1 MEKVKTNKFI
11 TISLKLFC
19 LFFIIL
25 FFIFY
30 FKLHSYG
37 LPYFI
42 NGDENSGMKN
52 LLYFYGFFSYSNQN
66 IVETFSYGFLNFL
79 STGFLIFLK
88 NILYWNYSITDL
100 KDFIY
105 LNPDILYGLGRISS
119 LIFCCLSLLYF
130 YLISNKLKLNKYYIF
145 VSFLAFSFSYLFLD
159 ITIVLGKNSLLLLLF
174 LAQYYFF
181 IKYSNK
187 IEKFNIKSYIIFGF
201 LGSLAWGLNYWAAT
215 PSIYAITYLHFEKYR
230 FRNLSYIFL
239 FILIFFIFGIVLNI
253 LINGTGILN
262 LFYFPVEGK
271 ILSIKDK
278 FEWFRKDFFN
288 GLKLIQNFEKGILP
302 ILFLLVLVSLIY
314 LKIKK
319 KKFLIFN
326 LVLIFE
332 PIFLFAI
339 ADRIYPQLRY
349 FGPSFFLIY
358 ILIGHLINLV
368 SIKNSKLAIILC
380 TLITFNYLY
389 FSIEKVSML
398 LNIKRIINNK
408 FIEYKI
414 LDDYSNKNSIYISDH
429 IVFRENIKTLEIYKS
444 LLEKKIVTLN
454 PVADGKNS
462 LDEIN
467 KKIKILNRAEKND
480 IFPSSKNHVFYSIE
494 YLVDDIDIFINFL
507 KLNFDYIIIK
517 KKHKKFVDFLEKRF
531 KTEKIYIASEFDTLR
546 NVTKYL
552 EQKFDTERLKN
563 KTHLGSTMIVFK
575 LK

>member
-1 MEKVKTNKFI
+1 MRAKKFI
-11 TISLKLFC
+11 TTSLKLFY
-19 LFFIIL
+19 LFFIIF

-30 FKLHSYG
+30 FKLHRYG
-37 LPYFI
+37 LPYFV

-52 LLYFYGFFSYSNQN
+52 LLYFYGFFSYANQN
-66 IVETFSYGFLNFL
+66 MVETFSYGFLNFL
-79 STGFLIFLK
+79 STGLLIFLK
-88 NILYWNYSITDL
+88 NILSWNYSIADL

-119 LIFCCLSLLYF
+119 LIFCCLSLIYF
-130 YLISNKLKLNKYYIF
+130 YVISNKLKLNKYYIF
-145 VSFLAFSFSYLFLD
+145 FSFLAFSLSYLFLD
-159 ITIVLGKNSLLLLLF
+159 ITIILGKNSLLLLLF
-174 LAQYYFF
+174 LTQYYFF

-215 PSIYAITYLHFEKYR
+215 PSLYAITYLHLEKYR
-230 FRNLSYIFL
+230 LRKLSYIFL
-239 FILIFFIFGIVLNI
+239 FTLIFLIFGIVLNI
-253 LINGTGILN
+253 FINGYGILN
-262 LFYFPVEGK
+262 LIYFPQEGQV
-271 ILSIKDK
+271 LSINDR
-278 FEWFRKDFFN
+278 FEWFLKDFFY
-288 GLKLIQNFEKGILP
+288 GFKLIQNFEKGILP
-302 ILFLLVLVSLIY
+302 ILFFLVLVSLIY
-314 LKIKK
+314 LKTKK

-358 ILIGHLINLV
+358 ILIGHLINLI
-368 SIKNSKLAIILC
+368 SIKNSKFAIILC
-380 TLITFNYLY
+380 ALISFNYLY
-389 FSIEKVSML
+389 FSIEKVSIL
-398 LNIKRIINNK
+398 LNVKRMINNK

-414 LDDYSNKNSIYISDH
+414 LDDYSNKNFIYISDYM
-429 IVFRENIKTLEIYKS
+429 VSRENIKTLEIYKS

-462 LDEIN
+462 LYEIN

-480 IFPSSKNHVFYSIE
+480 FFPSSKNHVFYSKE
-494 YLVDDIDIFINFL
+494 YLADDIDILLNFL

-517 KKHKKFVDFLEKRF
+517 KKDKKFVDVLRKRF
-531 KTEKIYIASEFDTLR
+531 KVEKIYTAFEFDTLR
-546 NVTKYL
+546 KVTRYL

-575 LK
+575 LN